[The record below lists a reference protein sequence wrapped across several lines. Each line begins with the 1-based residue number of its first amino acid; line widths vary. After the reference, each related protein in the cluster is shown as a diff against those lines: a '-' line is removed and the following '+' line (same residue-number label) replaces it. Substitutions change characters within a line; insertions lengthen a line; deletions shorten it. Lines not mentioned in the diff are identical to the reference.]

1 MKTALVLATGL
12 MALSSTA
19 SAGTYL
25 GLALGDKPGVSD
37 DLDRVAPPDGHS
49 ARLLGGYRFGNVSI
63 EGAINGFGVVTGLG
77 EHTVYQLSA
86 AGKYNLPLGDGFEVL
101 GRAGLEHTA
110 LDLGNDRYNLAGNGF
125 LIGAGF
131 EYRLELGVTSA
142 SIFVDYTIHHATL
155 EDARPNQID
164 ATSRI
169 LALGFT
175 VGL

>member
-25 GLALGDKPGVSD
+25 GLALGTQPGVSD
-37 DLDRVAPPDGHS
+37 DLERVAPPDGRS
-49 ARLLGGYRFGNVSI
+49 ARFLGGFRFGNVSI
-63 EGAINGFGVVTGLG
+63 EGAINGFGVVSGLG
-77 EHTVYQLSA
+77 EHTAYQLSA
-86 AGKYNLPLGDGFEVL
+86 AGKYNLPLADGFEVL
-101 GRAGLEHTA
+101 GRAGLERTS
-110 LDLGNDRYNLAGNGF
+110 LDLGDDRYNLSGNGF

-131 EYRLELGVTSA
+131 EYRLDLGVTSA

-155 EDARPNQID
+155 EDSRPNQID

-169 LALGFT
+169 WALGFT
-175 VGL
+175 VGI